1 MKKIVIALVG
11 QPNVGKSH
19 LANAISGS
27 NLKIG
32 NFAGVTVEKATAR
45 LSTEDFAIE
54 FIDLPG
60 LYSLEDF
67 SADEKVTKDFLLTG
81 EYDLILNVIDSTN
94 LERNLMLT
102 TELMELQ
109 KKMVIALNMDDEA
122 IKEGLNINSDA
133 MSKILSIPC
142 VRVSSKTKTNIDYLV
157 EQILNVVKNPLV
169 APKLVYSDEVEEQL
183 QTIVRFLDDKHFRA
197 SNSLTNRQIAVG
209 LLWQKKEIYA
219 LMHEHP
225 LYVELQPILNNAL
238 GHVYMYCQCD
248 DIEEVINRQHTAFAA
263 GLSAE
268 VLSISKAKNRNLTQK
283 IDTILIH
290 KLFGLPI
297 FIFLM
302 WGLFQ
307 LTFTLGEIP
316 MGWIEDSFGWLG
328 ETIGESISNEAL
340 KSLIVDGIIAGVG
353 SVVMFLPNIMILFLG
368 IALLETTGYM
378 SRAAFLL
385 DGFFHKFGLHG
396 KSFVPLVT
404 GFGCSVPAYMA
415 ARTLKNKKDRLLT
428 MFIIGFM
435 SCGARLP
442 VYVLFAGAFFEEEMA
457 GNALFAI
464 YIIGALLGLIAAK
477 ILRVT
482 AFKGEDEP
490 FVMEMPKYRLP
501 SLKLLWFVVYS
512 KSAMYIKK
520 AGTFILLASMLI
532 WFISTYPHNNLI
544 EEEYTTKIEALQA
557 QLDEAAPAEKTEASE
572 EAKATE
578 ESKSEAVVANDTEVK
593 ESASLE
599 DAIAALEN
607 EKNEKIMENTYL
619 GMMGKTIEP
628 VFAPL
633 GFDWKMGVATLS
645 GLAAKE
651 VIVSTLGV
659 LYSLGDEVT
668 EEDTS
673 LREIIASNMSFASA
687 MAFIVFVMVYLPCL
701 AATAVFAKEAESARY
716 TVYLV
721 IFTFATAWV
730 LAFITYNI
738 VNLLV

>member
-1 MKKIVIALVG
+1 MKKLVIALVG

-45 LSTEDFAIE
+45 FSTEDFSVE

-67 SADEKVTKDFLLTG
+67 ASDEKVTKDFLLSA

-102 TELMELQ
+102 AELMELQ

-122 IKEGLNINSDA
+122 IKEGIHINADA
-133 MSKILSIPC
+133 MSKILSIPSI
-142 VRVSSKTKTNIDYLV
+142 RVSSKHKTNIDLLV
-157 EQILNVVKNPLV
+157 EKILHVINNPLV
-169 APKLVYSDEVEEQL
+169 APKITYSDEVEEQL
-183 QTIVRFLDDKHFRA
+183 QTIVTFLDEKHFHA
-197 SNSLTNRQIAVG
+197 TNGLTNRQIAVG
-209 LLWQKKEIYA
+209 LLWQKKEMYI

-225 LYVELQPILNNAL
+225 LYIELQPILNNAL
-238 GHVYMYCQCD
+238 GHVYMYSQSEE
-248 DIEEVINRQHTAFAA
+248 IEEVINRQHNAFAA

-268 VLSISKAKNRNLTQK
+268 VLSITNVKHRNLTQK
-283 IDTILIH
+283 IDTLLIH
-290 KLFGLPI
+290 KLLGLPI

-307 LTFTLGEIP
+307 LTFTLGQVP
-316 MGWIEDSFGWLG
+316 MDWIEGSFGWFG

-353 SVVMFLPNIMILFLG
+353 SVIMFLPNIMILFLG

-442 VYVLFAGAFFEEEMA
+442 VYVLFAGAFFDEHTA

-512 KSAMYIKK
+512 KSLMYIKK
-520 AGTFILLASMLI
+520 AGTFILMASMLI
-532 WFISTYPHNNLI
+532 WFISSYPKNSLI
-544 EEEYTTKIEALQA
+544 EEEYASKIEVLQS
-557 QLDEAAPAEKTEASE
+557 QLEGPTLSEPTEAN
-572 EAKATE
+572 EAT
-578 ESKSEAVVANDTEVK
+578 TEVQAPK
-593 ESASLE
+593 EPASIE

-607 EKNEKIMENTYL
+607 EKHERLVEQTYL
-619 GMMGKTIEP
+619 GIMGKAIEP
-628 VFAPL
+628 AFAPL
-633 GFDWKMGVATLS
+633 GFDWKMGVATIS

-659 LYSLGDEVT
+659 LYALGDKVT

-673 LREIIASNMSFASA
+673 LRDIIASNISFASA

-701 AATAVFAKEAESARY
+701 AATAVFAKEAESLRY
-716 TVYLV
+716 TAYLV
-721 IFTFATAWV
+721 IFTFATAWI
-730 LAFITYNI
+730 LAFITYHI
-738 VNLLV
+738 ALLLS

>member
-32 NFAGVTVEKATAR
+32 NFAGVTVEKATAH
-45 LSTEDFAIE
+45 LSTEDFSIE

-67 SADEKVTKDFLLTG
+67 SADEKVTKDFLLTA
-81 EYDLILNVIDSTN
+81 EYDLILNVLDSTN

-109 KKMVIALNMDDEA
+109 KKMIIALNMDDEA
-122 IKEGLNINSDA
+122 IKEGIDINADA

-142 VRVSSKTKTNIDYLV
+142 IRVSSKTKTNIDLLV
-157 EQILNVVKNPLV
+157 EKILHVNKNPLV
-169 APKLVYSDEVEEQL
+169 APKMIYSDEVEEQL
-183 QTIVRFLDDKHFRA
+183 QTIVKFLDDKHFHA
-197 SNSLTNRQIAVG
+197 TNALTNRQIAVG
-209 LLWQKKEIYA
+209 LLWQKKEMYA
-219 LMHEHP
+219 YMHEHP

-238 GHVYMYCQCD
+238 GHVYMYCQCEE
-248 DIEEVINRQHTAFAA
+248 IEEVINRQHSAFST
-263 GLSAE
+263 GLCAE
-268 VLSISKAKNRNLTQK
+268 VLRVTNAKSKNFTQA
-283 IDTILIH
+283 IDAVLIH
-290 KLFGLPI
+290 KLFGIPI

-307 LTFTLGEIP
+307 LTFSLGEIP

-328 ETIGESISNEAL
+328 DTVGETISNEAL

-353 SVVMFLPNIMILFLG
+353 SVIMFLPNIMILFLG

-442 VYVLFAGAFFEEEMA
+442 VFVLFSGAFFEEEMA
-457 GNALFAI
+457 GNVLFGI
-464 YIIGALLGLIAAK
+464 YITGALLGLIAAK

-532 WFISTYPHNNLI
+532 WFISSYPQNSLI

-557 QLDEAAPAEKTEASE
+557 QLDDAASAETVAPNKE
-572 EAKATE
+572 ATE
-578 ESKSEAVVANDTEVK
+578 ETKPTE
-593 ESASLE
+593 ETTAELSAQDSGSLE
-599 DAIAALEN
+599 DTIAALEN
-607 EKNEKIMENTYL
+607 EKHEKLMENTYL
-619 GMMGKTIEP
+619 GLMGKVVEP
-628 VFAPL
+628 FFAPL
-633 GFDWKMGVATLS
+633 GFDWKMGVATIS

-668 EEDTS
+668 EEDNS
-673 LREIIASNMSFASA
+673 LREIIASNMNFASA
-687 MAFIVFVMVYLPCL
+687 MAFIVFVMIYLPCL
-701 AATAVFAKEAESARY
+701 AATAVFYKEAESLKY

-721 IFTFATAWV
+721 LFTFITAWV
-730 LAFITYNI
+730 LAFITYRT
-738 VNLLV
+738 LLLFT

>member
-1 MKKIVIALVG
+1 MNKIIIALVG

-32 NFAGVTVEKATAR
+32 NFAGVTVEKATAH
-45 LSTEDFAIE
+45 LSTEEDFLE

-67 SADEKVTKDFLLTG
+67 SADEKVTKDFLLKG
-81 EYDLILNVIDSTN
+81 EYDLIVNVVDSTN
-94 LERNLMLT
+94 LDRNLMLSAQ
-102 TELMELQ
+102 LMELG

-122 IKEGLNINSDA
+122 IKEGIAIDA
-133 MSKILSIPC
+133 QMMSKIIGVPC
-142 VRVSSKTKTNIDYLV
+142 IKVSSKTKSNVDTLV
-157 EQILNVVKNPLV
+157 ETILHVNKTPLQY
-169 APKLVYSDEVEEQL
+169 AKMVYTDHVEEEL
-183 QTIVRFLDDKHFRA
+183 QEIVKFLDDKHF
-197 SNSLTNRQIAVG
+197 SLPNMANRSIALG
-209 LLWQKKEIYA
+209 LLWQKKEVYA
-219 LMHEHP
+219 QVHEHP
-225 LYVELQPILNNAL
+225 LYIELQPVLNHAL
-238 GHVYMYCQCD
+238 GKVYTYCECD
-248 DIEEVINRQHTAFAA
+248 DIEEVIHRQHSAFVS
-263 GLSAE
+263 GLCAE
-268 VLSISKAKNRNLTQK
+268 ILHVKGSKAQNFTQA
-283 IDTILIH
+283 IDKVLIH
-290 KLFGLPI
+290 KLLGLPI

-316 MGWIEDSFGWLG
+316 MAWIEDGFGWLG
-328 ETIGESISNEAL
+328 ETMGRSIENEAL

-353 SVVMFLPNIMILFLG
+353 GVLMFLPNIMILFLG

-396 KSFVPLVT
+396 KSFIPLVS

-442 VYVLFAGAFFEEEMA
+442 VYVLFAGAFFEEDMA
-457 GNALFAI
+457 GNVLFGI
-464 YIIGALLGLIAAK
+464 YISGALLGLIAAK
-477 ILRVT
+477 ILRIT

-520 AGTFILLASMLI
+520 AGTFILIASMLI
-532 WFISTYPHNNLI
+532 WFISSYPKNSVI
-544 EEEYTTKIEALQA
+544 EEEYATKIEL
-557 QLDEAAPAEKTEASE
+557 LESTNEAIEETKSTEITMAEKAEEAS
-572 EAKATE
+572 
-578 ESKSEAVVANDTEVK
+578 NP
-593 ESASLE
+593 LE
-599 DAIAALEN
+599 DAKTALEN
-607 EKNEKIMENTYL
+607 EMREKLMERTYL
-619 GMMGKTIEP
+619 GMLGKTIEP

-633 GFDWKMGVATLS
+633 GFDWKMSVATLS

-668 EEDTS
+668 EEDSS
-673 LREIIASNMSFASA
+673 LREIIASKIGFPSA
-687 MAFIVFVMVYLPCL
+687 MAFIVFVMIYLPCL
-701 AATAVFAKEAESARY
+701 AATVVFAREAQSLKY
-716 TVYLV
+716 TAYLV

-730 LAFITYNI
+730 LAFVTYTI
-738 VNLLV
+738 ATLI

>member
-45 LSTEDFAIE
+45 LSTEDFTIE

-67 SADEKVTKDFLLTG
+67 SADEKVTKDFLQKG
-81 EYDLILNVIDSTN
+81 EYDMILNVVDSTN

-102 TELMELQ
+102 TELIELN
-109 KKMVIALNMDDEA
+109 KKMLVALNMDDEA
-122 IKEGLNINSDA
+122 LKEGIFIDAEA
-133 MSKILSIPC
+133 MSKLLSIPC
-142 VRVSSKTKTNIDYLV
+142 VRVSSKTKSNIDVLV
-157 EQILNVVKNPLV
+157 EKILHVIKHPYSES
-169 APKLVYSDEVEEQL
+169 KLIYNDVVEEQL
-183 QTIVRFLDDKHFRA
+183 SRIVTFLEEKHFK
-197 SNSLTNRQIAVG
+197 SPLPLSNRQIAVG
-209 LLWQKKEIYA
+209 LLWQKKETYA
-219 LMHEHP
+219 MMHEQP
-225 LYVELQPILNNAL
+225 LYVELHPLLNSAL
-238 GHVYMYCQCD
+238 GYVYTYSESD
-248 DIEEVINRQHTAFAA
+248 DIQDVIYRQHSAIAK

-268 VLSISKAKNRNLTQK
+268 VMTITTTKMQNFTQK
-283 IDTILIH
+283 LDALLIH
-290 KLFGLPI
+290 KLLGLPI

-302 WGLFQ
+302 WALFQ
-307 LTFTLGEIP
+307 LTFTLGQFP
-316 MGWIEDSFGWLG
+316 MDWIESGFGWLG
-328 ETIGESISNEAL
+328 DTLGATIENEAL

-353 SVVMFLPNIMILFLG
+353 GVVMFLPNIMILFLG

-378 SRAAFLL
+378 ARAAFLL

-442 VYVLFAGAFFEEEMA
+442 VYVLFAGAFFKEDVA
-457 GNALFAI
+457 GNVLFAI
-464 YIIGALLGLIAAK
+464 YIIGAMLGLIAAK
-477 ILRVT
+477 ILRVS

-501 SLKLLWFVVYS
+501 SLKLLWFMVYS

-532 WFISTYPHNNLI
+532 WFISSYPKNDLI
-544 EEEYTTKIEALQA
+544 EESYATKIETVQN
-557 QLDEAAPAEKTEASE
+557 DEEKT
-572 EAKATE
+572 
-578 ESKSEAVVANDTEVK
+578 
-593 ESASLE
+593 
-599 DAIAALEN
+599 AIEN
-607 EKNEKIMENTYL
+607 EKREKLMEQTYL
-619 GMMGKTIEP
+619 GMMGKAVEP
-628 VFAPL
+628 FFAPL
-633 GFDWKMGVATLS
+633 GFDWKMGVATIS

-659 LYSLGDEVT
+659 LYALGDEVT
-668 EEDTS
+668 EEDNS
-673 LREIIASNMSFASA
+673 LRDIIKANMSFASA
-687 MAFIVFVMVYLPCL
+687 MAFIVFVMVYLPCI
-701 AATAVFAKEAESARY
+701 AATVVFHKEAENAKY
-716 TVYLV
+716 TFYLI
-721 IFTFATAWV
+721 IFTFATAWL
-730 LAFITYNI
+730 LAFITYRGL
-738 VNLLV
+738 NLIL

>member
-1 MKKIVIALVG
+1 MKKVVIALVG

-32 NFAGVTVEKATAR
+32 NFAGVTVEKATAHF
-45 LSTEDFAIE
+45 SKEEFAIE

-67 SADEKVTKDFLLTG
+67 SADEKVTKDFLLNG
-81 EYDLILNVIDSTN
+81 EYDLILNVVDSTN
-94 LERNLMLT
+94 LERNLLLST
-102 TELMELQ
+102 QLLELH

-122 IKEGLNINSDA
+122 IKDGIEIDTEMMSHILNV
-133 MSKILSIPC
+133 PC
-142 VRVSSKTKTNIDYLV
+142 VRVSSKTKTNITTLV
-157 EQILNVVKNPLV
+157 ETLTQTLKEPLHES
-169 APKLVYSDEVEEQL
+169 KLIYSNEVEEQL
-183 QTIVRFLDDKHFRA
+183 GKIVTFLNEKRFQHNTM
-197 SNSLTNRQIAVG
+197 SNRQIAVG

-219 LMHEHP
+219 LMHEQP

-238 GHVYMYCQCD
+238 GHVYMYCACD
-248 DIEEVINRQHTAFAA
+248 DIEEVIHNQHSAFAT
-263 GLSAE
+263 GLCAE
-268 VLSISKAKNRNLTQK
+268 VLSLKTPKSKNLTQA
-283 IDTILIH
+283 IDALLIH

-302 WGLFQ
+302 WALFQ
-307 LTFTLGEIP
+307 LTFSLGEIP
-316 MGWIEDSFGWLG
+316 MGWIEEGFGWLG
-328 ETIGESISNEAL
+328 ETLGATIENEAL
-340 KSLIVDGIIAGVG
+340 QSLIVDGIIAGVG

-378 SRAAFLL
+378 ARAAFLL

-396 KSFVPLVT
+396 KSFIPLVT

-457 GNALFAI
+457 GNVLFAI
-464 YIIGALLGLIAAK
+464 YISGALLGLLAAK
-477 ILRVT
+477 VLRVT

-490 FVMEMPKYRLP
+490 FVMEMPKYPLP
-501 SLKLLWFVVYS
+501 SVKLLWFVVYS
-512 KSAMYIKK
+512 KSIMYLKK
-520 AGTFILLASMLI
+520 AGTYILIASMLI
-532 WFISTYPHNNLI
+532 WFISSYPQNSLI
-544 EEEYTTKIEALQA
+544 EESYTTKIEALQT
-557 QLDEAAPAEKTEASE
+557 AEPE
-572 EAKATE
+572 
-578 ESKSEAVVANDTEVK
+578 
-593 ESASLE
+593 ASLE
-599 DAIAALEN
+599 QNATETSTTREEMISALEN
-607 EKNEKIMENTYL
+607 EKNEKLMENTYL

-628 VFAPL
+628 LFAPL
-633 GFDWKMGVATLS
+633 GFDWKMSVATLS

-668 EEDTS
+668 EEDSS

-687 MAFIVFVMVYLPCL
+687 MAFIVFVMIYLPCL
-701 AATAVFAKEAESARY
+701 AATVVFAKEAQSYKY
-716 TVYLV
+716 TAYLV
-721 IFTFATAWV
+721 LFTFVTAWI
-730 LAFITYNI
+730 LAFITYQ
-738 VNLLV
+738 VLTLLA

>member
-1 MKKIVIALVG
+1 MKNIVVALVG

-45 LSTEDFAIE
+45 LSMLENALE

-67 SADEKVTKDFLLTG
+67 SADEKVTKDFLLKG
-81 EYDLILNVIDSTN
+81 EYDLIVNVVDSTN
-94 LERNLMLT
+94 LDRNLMLSAQ
-102 TELMELQ
+102 LMEFG

-122 IKEGLNINSDA
+122 QKEGIEINAEA
-133 MSKILSIPC
+133 MSKIIGVPC
-142 VRVSSKTKTNIDYLV
+142 IKVSSKTKYNVDTLV
-157 EQILNVVKNPLV
+157 QMILHVNNEPMQNP
-169 APKLVYSDEVEEQL
+169 KMVYTDHVEEAL
-183 QTIVRFLDDKHFRA
+183 QNIVKFLDDKHF
-197 SNSLTNRQIAVG
+197 SLPAITNRTVALG
-209 LLWQKKEIYA
+209 LLFQKKEVYA
-219 LMHEHP
+219 QVHEHP
-225 LYVELQPILNNAL
+225 LYIELQPILNHAL
-238 GHVYMYCQCD
+238 GTVYTYCECD
-248 DIEEVINRQHTAFAA
+248 DIEEVIHAQHNAFVS
-263 GLSAE
+263 GLCAE
-268 VLSISKAKNRNLTQK
+268 VLHVKSSKAQNFTQA
-283 IDTILIH
+283 IDKVLIH

-307 LTFTLGEIP
+307 LTFTLGEVP
-316 MGWIEDSFGWLG
+316 MGWIEEGFGWLG
-328 ETIGESISNEAL
+328 ETFGENIQNEAL

-353 SVVMFLPNIMILFLG
+353 SVMTFLPNIMILFLG

-378 SRAAFLL
+378 ARAAFLL

-396 KSFVPLVT
+396 KSFIPLVS

-442 VYVLFAGAFFEEEMA
+442 VYVLFAGAFFEEDMA
-457 GNALFAI
+457 GNVLFGI
-464 YIIGALLGLIAAK
+464 YISGALLGLIAAK

-520 AGTFILLASMLI
+520 AGTFILIASMLI
-532 WFISTYPHNNLI
+532 WFISSYPKNGEI
-544 EEEYTTKIEALQA
+544 EETYVAKIEVLQA
-557 QLDEAAPAEKTEASE
+557 SLDAQPK
-572 EAKATE
+572 E
-578 ESKSEAVVANDTEVK
+578 ESTKEDTNETVETSEAQEQ
-593 ESASLE
+593 
-599 DAIAALEN
+599 IAALEN
-607 EKNEKIMENTYL
+607 EKNEKLMENTYL
-619 GMMGKTIEP
+619 GMLGKTIEP
-628 VFAPL
+628 IFTPL
-633 GFDWKMGVATLS
+633 GFDWKMSVATLS

-668 EEDTS
+668 EEDSS
-673 LREIIASNMSFASA
+673 LREIIANNIGFPSA
-687 MAFIVFVMVYLPCL
+687 MAFIVFVMIYLPCL
-701 AATAVFAKEAESARY
+701 AATVVFSREAQSLKY
-716 TVYLV
+716 TAYLV
-721 IFTFATAWV
+721 VFTFATAWV
-730 LAFITYNI
+730 LAFITYTI
-738 VNLLV
+738 LSLI

>member
-19 LANAISGS
+19 LANAMSGS

-67 SADEKVTKDFLLTG
+67 SADEKVTKDFLITG

-122 IKEGLNINSDA
+122 IKEGININSDA
-133 MSKILSIPC
+133 MSKILSVPC
-142 VRVSSKTKTNIDYLV
+142 VRVSSKMKTNIDFLV
-157 EQILNVVKNPLV
+157 DKILHVTKNPLV
-169 APKLVYSDEVEEQL
+169 EPKVVYSDEVEEQL
-183 QTIVRFLDDKHFRA
+183 QTIVRFLDDKHFR
-197 SNSLTNRQIAVG
+197 SPNSLSNRQIAVG

-219 LMHEHP
+219 LMHEQP
-225 LYVELQPILNNAL
+225 LYIELQPLLNSAL

-268 VLSISKAKNRNLTQK
+268 VLSVSKVKNRNLTQK

-307 LTFTLGEIP
+307 LTFTLGQIP
-316 MGWIEDSFGWLG
+316 MDWIEASFGWLG

-442 VYVLFAGAFFEEEMA
+442 VYVLFAGAFFEESMA

-532 WFISTYPHNNLI
+532 WFISAYPKNTLI

-557 QLDEAAPAEKTEASE
+557 QLEEAAPAEKAEATE

-578 ESKSEAVVANDTEVK
+578 ESKPEEVAANAETK
-593 ESASLE
+593 ESASIE

-607 EKNEKIMENTYL
+607 EKNEKLMENTYL

-659 LYSLGDEVT
+659 LYSLGSEVT

-721 IFTFATAWV
+721 IFTFATAWI

-738 VNLLV
+738 VNLLT

>member
-1 MKKIVIALVG
+1 MKKLVIALVG

-45 LSTEDFAIE
+45 FSTEDFSVE

-67 SADEKVTKDFLLTG
+67 ASDEKVTKDFLLSA

-102 TELMELQ
+102 AELMELQ

-122 IKEGLNINSDA
+122 IKEGIHINADA
-133 MSKILSIPC
+133 MSKILSIPSI
-142 VRVSSKTKTNIDYLV
+142 RVSSKHKTNIDLLV
-157 EQILNVVKNPLV
+157 EKILHVINNPLV
-169 APKLVYSDEVEEQL
+169 APKITYSDEVEEQL
-183 QTIVRFLDDKHFRA
+183 QTIVTFLDEKHFRA
-197 SNSLTNRQIAVG
+197 ANGLTNRQIAVG
-209 LLWQKKEIYA
+209 LLWQKKEMYI

-225 LYVELQPILNNAL
+225 LYIELQPILNNAL
-238 GHVYMYCQCD
+238 GHVYMYSQSEE
-248 DIEEVINRQHTAFAA
+248 IEEVINRQHNAFAA

-268 VLSISKAKNRNLTQK
+268 VLSITNVKHRNLTQK
-283 IDTILIH
+283 IDTLLIH
-290 KLFGLPI
+290 KLLGLPI

-307 LTFTLGEIP
+307 LTFTLGQVP
-316 MGWIEDSFGWLG
+316 MDWIEGSFGWFG

-353 SVVMFLPNIMILFLG
+353 SVIMFLPNIMILFLG

-442 VYVLFAGAFFEEEMA
+442 VYVLFAGAFFDEHTA

-512 KSAMYIKK
+512 KSLMYIKK
-520 AGTFILLASMLI
+520 AGTFILMASMLI
-532 WFISTYPHNNLI
+532 WFISSYPKNSLI
-544 EEEYTTKIEALQA
+544 EEEYASKIEVLQS
-557 QLDEAAPAEKTEASE
+557 QLEEPTLSE
-572 EAKATE
+572 P
-578 ESKSEAVVANDTEVK
+578 TEVNEATTEVQAPK
-593 ESASLE
+593 EPASIE

-607 EKNEKIMENTYL
+607 EKHERLVEQTYL
-619 GMMGKTIEP
+619 GIMGKAIEP
-628 VFAPL
+628 AFAPL
-633 GFDWKMGVATLS
+633 GFDWKMGVATIS

-659 LYSLGDEVT
+659 LYALGDKVT

-673 LREIIASNMSFASA
+673 LRDIIASNISFASA

-701 AATAVFAKEAESARY
+701 AATAVFAKEAESLKHTA
-716 TVYLV
+716 YLV
-721 IFTFATAWV
+721 IFTFATAWI
-730 LAFITYNI
+730 LAFITYHI
-738 VNLLV
+738 ALLLS

>member
-27 NLKIG
+27 HLKIG

-45 LSTEDFAIE
+45 LSADEFSIE

-67 SADEKVTKDFLLTG
+67 SADEKVTKDFLQKG
-81 EYDLILNVIDSTN
+81 EFDLILNVLDSTN

-102 TELMELQ
+102 TELIELN
-109 KKMVIALNMDDEA
+109 KKIVVALNMDDEA
-122 IKEGLNINSDA
+122 IKEGIDIDADA

-142 VRVSSKTKTNIDYLV
+142 VRVSSKTKHNIDRLIETLLHTIKSPYS
-157 EQILNVVKNPLV
+157 ES
-169 APKLVYSDEVEEQL
+169 KLIYNDAIEEQL
-183 QTIVRFLDDKHFRA
+183 QAIVTFLEEKRFKSPIPL
-197 SNSLTNRQIAVG
+197 SNRQIAVG
-209 LLWQKKEIYA
+209 LLWQKHDMYA
-219 LMHEHP
+219 MMHEQP
-225 LYVELQPILNNAL
+225 LYVELHPLLNSAL
-238 GHVYMYCQCD
+238 GHVYRYSGTE
-248 DIEEVINRQHTAFAA
+248 DIQDVIHRQHSAIAS

-268 VLSISKAKNRNLTQK
+268 VMHVGLSKNQNLTQK
-283 IDTILIH
+283 IDALLIH
-290 KLFGLPI
+290 KLLGLPI

-302 WGLFQ
+302 WALFQ
-307 LTFTLGEIP
+307 LTFSLGQFP
-316 MGWIEDSFGWLG
+316 MDWIEGAFKWLG
-328 ETIGESISNEAL
+328 ESVGETISNEAL

-353 SVVMFLPNIMILFLG
+353 GVVMFLPNIMILFLG

-442 VYVLFAGAFFEEEMA
+442 VYVLFAGAFFSEDVA
-457 GNALFAI
+457 GNVLFAI
-464 YIIGALLGLIAAK
+464 YIIGAILGLIAAK
-477 ILRVT
+477 ILRVS

-501 SLKLLWFVVYS
+501 SLKLLWFMVYS
-512 KSAMYIKK
+512 KSAMYVKK

-532 WFISTYPHNNLI
+532 WFISSYPKNDLI
-544 EEEYTTKIEALQA
+544 EEIYASKIENVQS
-557 QLDEAAPAEKTEASE
+557 DEEKT
-572 EAKATE
+572 T
-578 ESKSEAVVANDTEVK
+578 
-593 ESASLE
+593 
-599 DAIAALEN
+599 LEN
-607 EKNEKIMENTYL
+607 EKREKLMEQTYL
-619 GMMGKTIEP
+619 GMMGKTVEP
-628 VFAPL
+628 FFSPL
-633 GFDWKMGVATLS
+633 GFDWKMGVATIS

-659 LYSLGDEVT
+659 LYSLGDEVK
-668 EEDTS
+668 EDDNS
-673 LREIIASNMSFASA
+673 LRDMLKANISFASA
-687 MAFIVFVMVYLPCL
+687 MAFIVFVMVYLPCV
-701 AATAVFAKEAESARY
+701 AATVVFHKEAENTKY

-721 IFTFATAWV
+721 IFTFATAWL
-730 LAFITYNI
+730 LAFITYRLG
-738 VNLLV
+738 LLFT

>member
-1 MKKIVIALVG
+1 MKKLVIALVG

-45 LSTEDFAIE
+45 FSTEDFSVE

-67 SADEKVTKDFLLTG
+67 ASDEKVTKDFLLSA

-102 TELMELQ
+102 AELMELQ

-122 IKEGLNINSDA
+122 IKEGIHINADA
-133 MSKILSIPC
+133 MSKILSIPSI
-142 VRVSSKTKTNIDYLV
+142 RVSSKHKTNIDLLV
-157 EQILNVVKNPLV
+157 EKILHVINNPLV
-169 APKLVYSDEVEEQL
+169 APKITYSDEVEEQL
-183 QTIVRFLDDKHFRA
+183 QTIVTFLDEKHFRA
-197 SNSLTNRQIAVG
+197 ANGLTNRQIAVG
-209 LLWQKKEIYA
+209 LLWQKKEMYI

-225 LYVELQPILNNAL
+225 LYIELQPILNNAL
-238 GHVYMYCQCD
+238 GHVYMYSQSEE
-248 DIEEVINRQHTAFAA
+248 IEEVINRQHNAFAA

-268 VLSISKAKNRNLTQK
+268 VLSITNVKHRNLTQK
-283 IDTILIH
+283 IDTLLIH
-290 KLFGLPI
+290 KLLGLPI

-307 LTFTLGEIP
+307 LTFTLGQVP
-316 MGWIEDSFGWLG
+316 MDWIEGSFGWFG

-353 SVVMFLPNIMILFLG
+353 SVIMFLPNIMILFLG

-442 VYVLFAGAFFEEEMA
+442 VYVLFAGAFFDEHTA

-512 KSAMYIKK
+512 KSLMYIKK
-520 AGTFILLASMLI
+520 AGTFILMASMLI
-532 WFISTYPHNNLI
+532 WFISSYPKNSLI
-544 EEEYTTKIEALQA
+544 EEEYASKIEVLQS
-557 QLDEAAPAEKTEASE
+557 QLEGPTLSEPTEAN
-572 EAKATE
+572 EAT
-578 ESKSEAVVANDTEVK
+578 TEVQAPK
-593 ESASLE
+593 EPASIE

-607 EKNEKIMENTYL
+607 EKHERLVEQTYL
-619 GMMGKTIEP
+619 GIMGKAIEP
-628 VFAPL
+628 AFAPL
-633 GFDWKMGVATLS
+633 GFDWKMGVATIS

-659 LYSLGDEVT
+659 LYALGDKVT

-673 LREIIASNMSFASA
+673 LRDIIASNISFASA

-701 AATAVFAKEAESARY
+701 AATAVFAKEAESLRY
-716 TVYLV
+716 TAYLV
-721 IFTFATAWV
+721 IFTFATAWI
-730 LAFITYNI
+730 LAFITYHI
-738 VNLLV
+738 ALLLS